1 MRRAGL
7 YEYFHPLARCTCFLT
22 GPLALQT
29 LEVEGKQLQVPLSSL
44 LLPHTR
50 LSRLPKL
57 ALAGRDLH
65 GSRNRALD
73 IHAAAQ
79 LLTYPRTRVH
89 ARYVGVFRMPVAST
103 LIVSLFFHLTPGG
116 IPAGSTWELGE
127 KRGEPDG
134 PFPSEWLPPLGPRN
148 LQCLVSQAANKGKLR

>member
-89 ARYVGVFRMPVAST
+89 ARYVGVFRIPVAST
-103 LIVSLFFHLTPGG
+103 LIVSLFFHLTPGESRQAVPG
-116 IPAGSTWELGE
+116 NSG
-127 KRGEPDG
+127 K
-134 PFPSEWLPPLGPRN
+134 SE
-148 LQCLVSQAANKGKLR
+148 VSQMALSLPSGCHRWVPGICNASSHKQLIKGN